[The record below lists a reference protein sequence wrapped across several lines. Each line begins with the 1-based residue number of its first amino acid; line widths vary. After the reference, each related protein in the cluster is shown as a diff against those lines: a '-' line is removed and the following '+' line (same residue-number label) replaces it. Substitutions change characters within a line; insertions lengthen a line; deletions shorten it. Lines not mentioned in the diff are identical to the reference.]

1 MAPSGARRNHPEGMM
16 PGYISEGESQDQP
29 PTARTD
35 VMTASTENSNGWP
48 TFRSGL
54 LITGGS
60 LIGAGA
66 LIALAGLA
74 VSGAHVVS
82 ATRQWIR
89 EMEVPP
95 SELARIKWAQARSA
109 ATAGATAWQN
119 GVSARDTAGT

>member
-1 MAPSGARRNHPEGMM
+1 MSAN
-16 PGYISEGESQDQP
+16 
-29 PTARTD
+29 
-35 VMTASTENSNGWP
+35 TEKSSSFP
-48 TFRSGL
+48 TFKSGL

-74 VSGAHVVS
+74 VGGAHVVS

-95 SELARIKWAQARSA
+95 SELARIKWGQARSA
-109 ATAGATAWQN
+109 AAAGAAAWQN
-119 GVSARDTAGT
+119 GVSAHDTAGT